1 MTDTATDTSV
11 PPGKLREVVTYLE
24 MLSRPQELDASEPP
38 PHAGVRLERVAN
50 PAVPFYR
57 FLYNTIG
64 EPWLWQDRRRLSD
77 DALAAQIQAA
87 GVAIYVLYADGQPA
101 GYVEL
106 DARVTGDVELVFCG
120 LMPWAIGRG
129 LGPWML
135 RRATVLA
142 WDQLGARRF
151 WVHTCSFDHPSALGM
166 YKAAGFVPF
175 AREVNIVPDPR
186 ADGLIPMNAAPHV
199 PMTT

>member
-1 MTDTATDTSV
+1 MPLNRLPMRACDWSGSRTRQSPSIASSITPSVNRGCGRTA
-11 PPGKLREVVTYLE
+11 
-24 MLSRPQELDASEPP
+24 
-38 PHAGVRLERVAN
+38 
-50 PAVPFYR
+50 
-57 FLYNTIG
+57 
-64 EPWLWQDRRRLSD
+64 RRLSD